1 MATPDSEGFVRSF
14 ARGLRVIEAMGRTGA
29 HTVSS
34 VAQDTELPRT
44 VARRIL
50 LTLCELGYACPT
62 PDKGFRLTPKV
73 LSLGLTYLTSQ
84 PFWGHAQRVLETVC
98 LQLRESCA
106 VAVMQ
111 GNEVV
116 FVLRIPS
123 AKVMSPRQQGS
134 RPMRVRSKVDLPAL
148 LAPSSSTVSP
158 GITSRSTPQSTCS
171 AP

>member
-34 VAQDTELPRT
+34 IAQDTQLPRT

-73 LSLGLTYLTSQ
+73 LSLGRRA
-84 PFWGHAQRVLETVC
+84 WGWAT
-98 LQLRESCA
+98 
-106 VAVMQ
+106 
-111 GNEVV
+111 
-116 FVLRIPS
+116 
-123 AKVMSPRQQGS
+123 
-134 RPMRVRSKVDLPAL
+134 
-148 LAPSSSTVSP
+148 
-158 GITSRSTPQSTCS
+158 
-171 AP
+171 